1 MSKIYSTHPVLASEQ
16 LQRTERGANSL
27 AHSQPHH
34 QHRRHNSISGRVCNK
49 SLAKTASI
57 TDLINSS
64 AQQQDAVTLSEQHGN
79 VEVRNLDEVDA
90 EETRRRRLPVAS
102 RLRNNTKDCIDSRN
116 TTLASVDEDDHL
128 QHRFSRTSHAT
139 QKAVDNPFSGSVGD
153 VSCISDLSSAL
164 TSPSASTVS
173 SPLSTPTR
181 ITSHFHH
188 QPRTQQV
195 VVVQSC
201 CQTSNTLAANTS
213 KTLNSSSVNS
223 STTVLNTSTAKKQPL
238 EQQQHHLHE
247 IHHQLQHQSQ
257 TNTNTNALTPTPLP
271 SLPSLTN
278 GSKNL
283 KKFDP
288 RLGPSPYRQLLPIAL
303 CILLFA
309 TVFSIL
315 IVYMDTTDKFF
326 IFPAH
331 DVEIIEEDLTNLALS
346 SFKANGPRGLER
358 QRSLARA
365 EQILYCKQCPKVAR
379 GCHLSVTAI

>member
-57 TDLINSS
+57 TDLISSS
-64 AQQQDAVTLSEQHGN
+64 AQQQDAVTLSEQHGI
-79 VEVRNLDEVDA
+79 EVRNLDEVDA

-181 ITSHFHH
+181 ITSHFH
-188 QPRTQQV
+188 QARTQQ

-213 KTLNSSSVNS
+213 KTLNSSSVTS
-223 STTVLNTSTAKKQPL
+223 TTTVLNTSTAKQPL
-238 EQQQHHLHE
+238 EQQQHLHE

-257 TNTNTNALTPTPLP
+257 TNTNALTPTPLP
-271 SLPSLTN
+271 LPSLTN

-315 IVYMDTTDKFF
+315 IVYMDTTVFNTSMISLPMGEGWLLAAFNREHDEESYRLLTEQDKESKFSF
-326 IFPAH
+326 ELI
-331 DVEIIEEDLTNLALS
+331 LLAICINPSDYLL
-346 SFKANGPRGLER
+346 K
-358 QRSLARA
+358 
-365 EQILYCKQCPKVAR
+365 
-379 GCHLSVTAI
+379 T

>member
-64 AQQQDAVTLSEQHGN
+64 AQQQDAVTLPEQHGI
-79 VEVRNLDEVDA
+79 EVRNLDEVDA

-181 ITSHFHH
+181 ITSHFH
-188 QPRTQQV
+188 QPRIQQV
-195 VVVQSC
+195 AVQSC
-201 CQTSNTLAANTS
+201 CQTSNALAANTS
-213 KTLNSSSVNS
+213 KTLNSSSVTS
-223 STTVLNTSTAKKQPL
+223 TTTTVLNTSTANQPL
-238 EQQQHHLHE
+238 EQQQQQHLHE

-257 TNTNTNALTPTPLP
+257 TNTNALTPTPLP
-271 SLPSLTN
+271 LPSLTN

-315 IVYMDTTDKFF
+315 IVYMDTTG
-326 IFPAH
+326 
-331 DVEIIEEDLTNLALS
+331 E
-346 SFKANGPRGLER
+346 
-358 QRSLARA
+358 
-365 EQILYCKQCPKVAR
+365 
-379 GCHLSVTAI
+379 